1 MYNNIEK
8 SYANE
13 ARKEVKDFKLLEN
26 FKFQPT
32 EAFLCHFD
40 TTVTMLT
47 MVIFLHVLSIVYIFE
62 CKQHCYFFVEENTT
76 ARLNVPIS
84 PSTRITIQS

>member
-13 ARKEVKDFKLLEN
+13 ARKAPKREAVKDYKLQEN
-26 FKFQPT
+26 FKFELSQ
-32 EAFLCHFD
+32 AFLCHFD

-47 MVIFLHVLSIVYIFE
+47 MFILSNVYKFESKQHSVIF
-62 CKQHCYFFVEENTT
+62 
-76 ARLNVPIS
+76 
-84 PSTRITIQS
+84 